1 MFQDKAQ
8 SAENGSSFSRTLVIG
23 GKMSSVTTPEL
34 NLMSQG
40 QHPSPPFLFSLA
52 LMLLLVSP
60 GAFAYLD
67 PSTGSMVVSAIVGI
81 IASIALA
88 LKTYWYRIKAY
99 FRRDAKQD
107 SSVQQP
113 PK

>member
-1 MFQDKAQ
+1 MRRNKQA
-8 SAENGSSFSRTLVIG
+8 NPI
-23 GKMSSVTTPEL
+23 
-34 NLMSQG
+34 
-40 QHPSPPFLFSLA
+40 FLASIA

-88 LKTYWYRIKAY
+88 LKTYWYRIKAF
-99 FRRDAKQD
+99 FRRDGKKE
-107 SSVQQP
+107 SSSRQP
-113 PK
+113 PE